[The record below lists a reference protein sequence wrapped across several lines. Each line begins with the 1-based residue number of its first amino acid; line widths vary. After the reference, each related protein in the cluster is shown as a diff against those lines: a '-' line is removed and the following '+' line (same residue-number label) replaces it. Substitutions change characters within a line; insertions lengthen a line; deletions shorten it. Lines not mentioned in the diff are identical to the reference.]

1 MKKLIA
7 RRTKFM
13 AITPDP
19 IVNIVLWENEDDYIV
34 HHENSKDGSLYWG
47 HYFPKK
53 MYGEGQ
59 EEEVYKEAK
68 LAYETR

>member
-13 AITPDP
+13 GITPDP

-34 HHENSKDGSLYWG
+34 HHENSRWKLVLGTL
-47 HYFPKK
+47 FP
-53 MYGEGQ
+53 
-59 EEEVYKEAK
+59 EENVW
-68 LAYETR
+68 